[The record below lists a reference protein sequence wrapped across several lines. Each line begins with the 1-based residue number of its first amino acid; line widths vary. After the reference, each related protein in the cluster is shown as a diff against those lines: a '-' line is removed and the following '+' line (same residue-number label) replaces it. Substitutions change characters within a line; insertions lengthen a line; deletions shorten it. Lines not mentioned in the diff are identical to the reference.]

1 LAVINVW
8 NHTKNFVIESGR
20 QISDKAIFRPD
31 IFRRFA
37 GKQKITRE
45 EQIREFG
52 YLTAELEKSVKEVP
66 LDYKSELLLGQLYN
80 KWSLIDSSKT
90 TLADNVLRRAI
101 ALSPQNQQG
110 YWQLAQTKIYENDID
125 SALALAQTAY
135 DLYPANAHSKVIL
148 DEIRAL
154 KQKTQP

>member
-1 LAVINVW
+1 
-8 NHTKNFVIESGR
+8 
-20 QISDKAIFRPD
+20 
-31 IFRRFA
+31 
-37 GKQKITRE
+37 
-45 EQIREFG
+45 
-52 YLTAELEKSVKEVP
+52 VP